1 MEYLPGDFSFVSDIH
16 LKNALTHDY
25 NNINSFGTEAWD
37 ALKTNSTG
45 TSTGTSTLDFG
56 ILKKI
61 NEGIYEHHSGC
72 SYGITMR
79 ILEYIAKNGWNQY
92 YTLEYQKIG

>member
-16 LKNALTHDY
+16 MKNALTHDY
-25 NNINSFGTEAWD
+25 NNINSFGIW
-37 ALKTNSTG
+37 
-45 TSTGTSTLDFG
+45 
-56 ILKKI
+56 KKI

-79 ILEYIAKNGWNQY
+79 ILEYIAKKGWNQY
-92 YTLEYQKIG
+92 YTLEYQKIGYSRPNVYYN

>member
-1 MEYLPGDFSFVSDIH
+1 MEYLHGDFSFVSDIH
-16 LKNALTHDY
+16 MKNALTHDY

-37 ALKTNSTG
+37 ALKTNGNSINFN
-45 TSTGTSTLDFG
+45 LDFG
-56 ILKKI
+56 IWKKI